1 MILQIRRAERKAK
14 KLKAALVGVS
24 GAGKTWTALELA
36 AGLVTGG
43 RTLVIDTER
52 SSSSLYADHFDFDIM
67 DLPDTNVQTYLGAL
81 DTAARQGYEV
91 VVIDSLS
98 HAWEYLLEEVDNI
111 QKRDRRFNSFT
122 AWSEVTPIYRQLVQK
137 IVGVPAHVIAT
148 MRAKSDYVMEEYV
161 TASGKTA
168 TRPVKVGL
176 APVFRQGGEYE
187 FDVVA
192 NIDLS
197 HTLVVEKT
205 RIDFLADQ
213 VIKRPGREVGKKVRE
228 WIDSA
233 KAEDLAEGGA
243 GAITEAQTRELEHLA
258 ERAGVDP
265 GSVAAAAGVSRLQD
279 VPVGKFDGLVRRL
292 EARVVKAKAA

>member
-1 MILQIRRAERKAK
+1 MVLKIRHAERKAK

-36 AGLVTGG
+36 TGLANGG
-43 RTLVIDTER
+43 RILVIDTER
-52 SSSSLYADHFDFDIM
+52 SSSTLYADHFEFDVM
-67 DLPDTNVQTYLGAL
+67 DLPDTNVQSYLGAL
-81 DTAARQGYEV
+81 DAAVREGYEV
-91 VVIDSLS
+91 AVIDSLS

-111 QKRDRRFNSFT
+111 QKRDRRLNSFT

-137 IVGVPAHVIAT
+137 VVSVPAHVIAT

-161 TASGKTA
+161 NAAGKTA

-197 HTLVVEKT
+197 HSLVVEKT

-213 VIKRPGREVGKKVRE
+213 VIKRPGREVGRKIRE

-233 KAEDLAEGGA
+233 KA
-243 GAITEAQTRELEHLA
+243 
-258 ERAGVDP
+258 
-265 GSVAAAAGVSRLQD
+265 
-279 VPVGKFDGLVRRL
+279 
-292 EARVVKAKAA
+292 

>member
-1 MILQIRRAERKAK
+1 MVLEIRRAERKVK

-36 AGLVTGG
+36 TGLTTGG
-43 RTLVIDTER
+43 RILVIDTER
-52 SSSSLYADHFDFDIM
+52 SSSTLYADHFDFDVM

-81 DTAARQGYEV
+81 DTATRQGYEV

-111 QKRDRRFNSFT
+111 QKRDSRFNSFT

-137 IVGVPAHVIAT
+137 IVSVPAHVIAT
-148 MRAKSDYVMEEYV
+148 MRAKCDYVMEEYV
-161 TASGKTA
+161 NASGKTA

-213 VIKRPGREVGKKVRE
+213 VIKRPGREIGKKIRE

-233 KAEDLAEGGA
+233 KAGDSAEGAAATPEA
-243 GAITEAQTRELEHLA
+243 GTGPITKAQTRELEHLA
-258 ERAGVDP
+258 ERAGVAP
-265 GSVAAAAGVSRLQD
+265 
-279 VPVGKFDGLVRRL
+279 
-292 EARVVKAKAA
+292 

>member
-1 MILQIRRAERKAK
+1 
-14 KLKAALVGVS
+14 
-24 GAGKTWTALELA
+24 
-36 AGLVTGG
+36 VTGG

-67 DLPDTNVQTYLGAL
+67 DMPDGNVQTYLGAL
-81 DTAARQGYEV
+81 DAATQQGYEV

-98 HAWEYLLEEVDNI
+98 HAWESLLEEVDNI

-137 IVGVPAHVIAT
+137 IVGVPVHVIAT

-233 KAEDLAEGGA
+233 KAEDLAEGG

-258 ERAGVDP
+258 ERAGVDA
-265 GSVAAAAGVSRLQD
+265 GSVAAAAGVGRLRD
-279 VPVGKFDGLVRRL
+279 VPAGKFDGLVRRL

>member
-36 AGLVTGG
+36 AGLTNGG

-52 SSSSLYADHFDFDIM
+52 SSSTLYADHFDFDVM

-81 DTAARQGYEV
+81 DAATQQGYEV

-137 IVGVPAHVIAT
+137 VVSVPAHVIAT

-187 FDVVA
+187 FDVAA
-192 NIDLS
+192 NLDLS

-213 VIKRPGREVGKKVRE
+213 VIKRPGREVGRKVRE

-233 KAEDLAEGGA
+233 KAEDSAADG

-258 ERAGVDP
+258 ERAGVDA
-265 GSVAAAAGVSRLQD
+265 GSVAAAAGVGRLRD
-279 VPVGKFDGLVRRL
+279 VPVDQFDGLVRRL
-292 EARVVKAKAA
+292 EARVVMAKAA

>member
-36 AGLVTGG
+36 AGLTAGG

-52 SSSSLYADHFDFDIM
+52 SSSTLYADHFDFDVM

-98 HAWEYLLEEVDNI
+98 HAWEYLLQEVDNI
-111 QKRDRRFNSFT
+111 QKRDRRYNSFT

-137 IVGVPAHVIAT
+137 IVSVPAHVIAT

-161 TASGKTA
+161 TASGKTG

-233 KAEDLAEGGA
+233 KAEDSTGDS

-279 VPVGKFDGLVRRL
+279 VPVGKFDGLVSRL
-292 EARVVKAKAA
+292 EARVVKARAA